1 MSIRVL
7 QPGLMDTIQ
16 DLGRYGYQHL
26 GINPG
31 GAMDRIAVR
40 AANALVGNPAGEG
53 VLEMHFP
60 TSSFLFESGAIIALS
75 GGDFTAMIDGRVLPL
90 NKPVLVAAQALLY
103 FKGPVSGARCYMA
116 VRGGFDLE
124 PWMGSYSTHLKAGA
138 GGFHGRALQKN
149 DMLPL
154 KQKANYAKLLD
165 RKDFKVLPWMIYTQN
180 MYVTTELRITAG
192 SEFTLLSEQ
201 EQLFSH
207 SFDCTRHCD
216 RMGYRLEGVALK
228 HYKEGEL
235 LSSGVT
241 RGAIQLMPD
250 GQMIILT
257 ADHQTTGGYPRIGHV
272 IAADLPSL
280 AQHRPA
286 QPLRFTLVSVN
297 DAIAAHHEQTQRLHL
312 LENACKLQLEK
323 WRQAYDLY

>member
-16 DLGRYGYQHL
+16 DLGRYGSQHL

-40 AANALVGNPAGEG
+40 AVNALVGNKPEEG

-60 TSSFLFESGAIIALS
+60 ASSFLFESGTVIALS

-116 VRGGFDLE
+116 VRGGFDIQ
-124 PWMGSYSTHLKAGA
+124 PWMGSYSTHLKAAA
-138 GGFHGRALQKN
+138 GGFQGRALQKN
-149 DMLPL
+149 DQLPL
-154 KQKANYAKLLD
+154 RQRANFTKLLD
-165 RKDFKVLPWMIYTQN
+165 HKDFKILPWMIYTQN
-180 MYVTTELRITAG
+180 MYTTTNLRITAG
-192 SEFTLLSEQ
+192 SEFTSLSDP
-201 EQLFSH
+201 EQLLTHDFS
-207 SFDCTRHCD
+207 CTKHCD
-216 RMGYRLEGVALK
+216 RMGYRLEGLALK
-228 HYKEGEL
+228 HYRAGEL

-257 ADHQTTGGYPRIGHV
+257 ADHQTTGGYPRIAHV

-280 AQHRPA
+280 AQHRPMQA
-286 QPLRFTLVSVN
+286 VRFTLVSVN
-297 DAIAAHHEQTQRLHL
+297 DAVQLHHDQLQRLQL
-312 LENACKLQLEK
+312 LGNACTLQLEK
-323 WRQAYDLY
+323 WLQAYALY